1 VGAAQVSHNTETS
14 VGEFHAATDEKGV
27 FQITNVPPGDSLV
40 LYGLMSSMSAHGA
53 VRARAVSTG
62 KSGSVSDVGDL
73 QLTPG
78 HKLSGRL
85 VLADGKPVP
94 TGTRILLSR
103 EEAWDSA
110 QATAD
115 KEGHFGFAGLPSELY
130 SLGVKV
136 NGYHLSPKNVSIDL
150 FGFS

>member
-1 VGAAQVSHNTETS
+1 
-14 VGEFHAATDEKGV
+14 
-27 FQITNVPPGDSLV
+27 
-40 LYGLMSSMSAHGA
+40 
-53 VRARAVSTG
+53 
-62 KSGSVSDVGDL
+62 
-73 QLTPG
+73 
-78 HKLSGRL
+78 
-85 VLADGKPVP
+85 
-94 TGTRILLSR
+94 

-150 FGFS
+150 FGFSLLGVVCEDIAGLRLLLEPGPAAEREQRSAAEFYQEYNRRRREPLRGAPEGKPEAAPGRQGSKGS